1 MISRAADALFGIA
14 RPRYG
19 KNDTVMRMALS
30 IAALGLGLLVT
41 LTVMPRQDAGQ
52 LAVIIPPW
60 TPLQETMAALI
71 DMDLRLVRPGLG
83 DRIVIVDTLGN
94 LGTRKDIGNLGLIVM
109 DPKVIG
115 ACAALVNSSQVG
127 LAGPQTK

>member
-1 MISRAADALFGIA
+1 
-14 RPRYG
+14 
-19 KNDTVMRMALS
+19 MRMALS
-30 IAALGLGLLVT
+30 IAALGLGMLVT
-41 LTVMPRQDAGQ
+41 LTVMPRQGADQ
-52 LAVIIPPW
+52 LAVLVPPW
-60 TPLQETMAALI
+60 TPLEETMAILI

-94 LGTRKDIGNLGLIVM
+94 PETRREISDLGLILM

-127 LAGPQTK
+127 LSGPQTK